1 MNSFEKN
8 VILTC
13 EEVVLVNNKQILK
26 KRIQQTELQ
35 IKRLNSNYTSSEVCE
50 DLYNSLILQ
59 KAVLKKQLEDLE
71 KNPIVEKIKRM
82 VPRKEKLICD
92 YFS

>member
-1 MNSFEKN
+1 MM
-8 VILTC
+8 
-13 EEVVLVNNKQILK
+13 NNKQQIK

-35 IKRLNSNYTSSEVCE
+35 LKKLNLHASNSEICE

-59 KAVLKKQLEDLE
+59 KAVLKKQLEELN
-71 KNPIVEKIKRM
+71 KNPLVEKIKKI

-92 YFS
+92 YFN

>member
-1 MNSFEKN
+1 MNTKN
-8 VILTC
+8 
-13 EEVVLVNNKQILK
+13 QLK
-26 KRIQQTELQ
+26 KRIEQTELQ
-35 IKRLNSNYTSSEVCE
+35 IKKLNLHTSTSEVCE

-59 KAVLKKQLEDLE
+59 KAVLKKQLEELE
-71 KNPIVEKIKRM
+71 KNPIVEKIKKL